1 MRRIS
6 CRGDNAGMTDNPL
19 AQAILRMKD
28 FFDRSTSCLEESDSG
43 FAPAPGMYTVAQQ
56 AAHVAE
62 TIDWFVEGA
71 FRPEGFSV
79 DFGGLDQAVRRVQS
93 LEEARAWLD
102 RAVKNAVETVAREN
116 MEAPIVEGPILGGAP
131 RSAIIP
137 AMADHTA
144 HHRGA
149 LTVYARLC
157 GKTPSMPYGDAP
169 SE

>member
-1 MRRIS
+1 MQLP
-6 CRGDNAGMTDNPL
+6 DL
-19 AQAILRMKD
+19 
-28 FFDRSTSCLEESDSG
+28 
-43 FAPAPGMYTVAQQ
+43 V
-56 AAHVAE
+56 HVA
-62 TIDWFVEGA
+62 TAVLEGA
-71 FRPEGFSV
+71 H
-79 DFGGLDQAVRRVQS
+79 RVH
-93 LEEARAWLD
+93 RAHDTQMLQIM
-102 RAVKNAVETVAREN
+102 AREN